1 MQPFWQFYGTGR
13 GQRVCLTFSLLAILS
28 MLASCSLT
36 NSPATP
42 PPPATVA
49 PITTPTAVAV
59 RGAVPAGVPSS
70 LPPVSGTPGSFTL
83 PPNLPTPTGD
93 QAKVDSIL
101 LDVAA
106 IYQQQGRPAAEQ
118 AARDY
123 GLLNDKNEV
132 RLTLYL
138 TDTNTAPVEA
148 KIKELG
154 GRVVASYDNT
164 IDLVITLEA
173 LSVVAQSNPV
183 AQLAAFSTVRE
194 IKVTPLLHDQSE
206 AYQPISLAALQAQ
219 MAPIISEGVQAS
231 GAAQWQVAGYTGKGA
246 KVAIVDSGFD
256 GYQELLGK
264 ELPANVTTRS
274 FTSDGTLTGSVHGTA
289 CAEIVHA
296 MAPDA
301 EIYLVAIEGPA
312 TYGAAFD
319 YLISQGVKIIS
330 LSQGR
335 GGETRG
341 DGSGAWT
348 KPVDAA
354 RAKGVLV
361 VVASGNDGDGHY
373 VGTYADTDH
382 DGFHDFGPGKPFL
395 KVGVGSTLDVA
406 LRWDAWT
413 GTPVNLDLYVFT
425 ADGQLVASSRNVQGG
440 SVQKDPVERI
450 LIPLRREFQGQT
462 YLIAVNAVGATRP
475 VKVEIFTKNSELEL
489 FTPVGSVATPGDAKG
504 AFTVGATNVRN
515 DTLETFSAQGPT
527 ADERVKP
534 DLTGPDR
541 VTTAA
546 YTKKNP
552 SEPSFPGTSAATP
565 HVAGAAALVLGAQP
579 NATPDQIQQFLI
591 SRVQDIED
599 PGVDDKSGA
608 GDLRLGTPPG
618 QQGTVPAT
626 SPTPRPSARP
636 SANPSTAP
644 ATGAG
649 RITVS
654 PDSAAS
660 GTRFVF
666 HGSGF
671 PAKTSL
677 PAVIVDSNNAP
688 VVRGTVDVATDGTF
702 ATGYDSTGDP
712 NGTYTLYIGNSAGD
726 VLGSVSYI
734 VDSGGKASALP
745 STRPSTAPSVAPPQ
759 APTKVPSTN
768 PPGNPSVNPT
778 TGSPVLSA
786 SPNAA
791 PAGTRFVISGAG
803 FAPNTPLVGVLLD
816 QEGTLL
822 NAFDLTTSATG
833 TLQVALNTSGAP
845 TGGYSLV
852 IATPDYQTALA
863 RASFTVR

>member
-1 MQPFWQFYGTGR
+1 MQTFWKQHNTGR
-13 GQRVCLTFSLLAILS
+13 GQRVRLTFSLLVILTI
-28 MLASCSLT
+28 LASCSLT
-36 NSPATP
+36 NSPAPP
-42 PPPATVA
+42 PPPAT
-49 PITTPTAVAV
+49 PLPLTTPSAIAV
-59 RGAVPAGVPSS
+59 RGTVPAGVPSS
-70 LPPVSGTPGSFTL
+70 LPTVSGTPGSFTL
-83 PPNLPTPTGD
+83 PANLPTPTGD
-93 QAKVDSIL
+93 QTKVDSIL
-101 LDVAA
+101 YDVAA

-164 IDLVITLEA
+164 IDLVITLDA
-173 LSVVAQSNPV
+173 LSAVAQNNPV
-183 AQLAAFSTVRE
+183 AQLAAFGTVRE
-194 IKVTPLLHDQSE
+194 IKVTPLLRDQSE
-206 AYQPISLAALQAQ
+206 RYRPISRAALRTQL
-219 MAPIISEGVQAS
+219 APIVSEGVRSS
-231 GAAQWQVAGYTGKGA
+231 GAAQWQAAGFTGKGV
-246 KVAIVDSGFD
+246 KIAIVDSGFD
-256 GYQELLGK
+256 GYEALLGQ
-264 ELPANVTTRS
+264 ELPARVTARS
-274 FTSDGTLTGSVHGTA
+274 FSSDGTLTGSVHGTA

-312 TYGAAFD
+312 TYGMAFD
-319 YLISQGVKIIS
+319 YLIAQGVKIIS

-373 VGTYADTDH
+373 VGTYADADN
-382 DGFHDFGPGKPFL
+382 DGFHDFGPGKQFL
-395 KVGVGSTLDVA
+395 KVGVGSTLDVV

-440 SVQKDPVERI
+440 SAPKDPVERI

-462 YLIAVNAVGATRP
+462 YLIAVKAVGATRL
-475 VKVEIFTKNSELEL
+475 VKVELFTKNSELEL

-515 DTLETFSAQGPT
+515 GNLETFSAQGPT

-541 VTTAA
+541 ITTAA
-546 YTKKNP
+546 YTKENP
-552 SEPSFPGTSAATP
+552 GNPAFPGTSAATP
-565 HVAGAAALVLGAQP
+565 HVAGAAALVLGEQP
-579 NATPDQIQQFLI
+579 NATPDQIQQFLA
-591 SRVQDIED
+591 SRTQDIED
-599 PGVDDKSGA
+599 AGPDNKSGA

-618 QQGTVPAT
+618 TQGGPAPAT
-626 SPTPRPSARP
+626 SPTPRASARP
-636 SANPSTAP
+636 SASPSPAP
-644 ATGAG
+644 VVGAG
-649 RITVS
+649 RIAVS
-654 PDSAAS
+654 PDSGAS
-660 GTRFVF
+660 GTRFTF
-666 HGSGF
+666 RGTGF
-671 PAKTSL
+671 PVGSSL
-677 PAVIVDSNNAP
+677 PAVLVDSTSAP
-688 VVRGTVDVATDGTF
+688 IVRGTVDVANDGTF

-726 VLGSVSYI
+726 VLGSVSYT
-734 VDSGGKASALP
+734 VGSGGRASAAP
-745 STRPSTAPSVAPPQ
+745 SARPSVAPTA
-759 APTKVPSTN
+759 APTKAPTKAPSTN
-768 PPGNPSVNPT
+768 PAGGNPPS
-778 TGSPVLSA
+778 GSPILAV

-791 PAGTRFVISGAG
+791 PTGTRFVISGAG
-803 FAPNTPLVGVLLD
+803 FTPNTPLVGVLFD
-816 QEGTLL
+816 QDGTVL
-822 NAFDLTTSATG
+822 NAFDLTTTAAG
-833 TLQVALNTSGAP
+833 TLQVSLNTDGAP
-845 TGGYSLV
+845 VGGYSLV
-852 IATPDYQTALA
+852 VATPDYQTALA